1 MNVDDIR
8 RVAVVGGGLM
18 GSGIA
23 QEFAAAGYDVVLQ
36 DIDDDQLQAAVTR
49 MRENLALLAEYEL
62 IEAASVDA
70 IVRRVT
76 CTTDLKEAVSQADLV
91 VEAATENVEMKQDL
105 FRSLSGLCPAHTI
118 LASTTSAIP
127 PDKLAGATDCP
138 ERVVVT
144 HFAFPNFLIPLVE
157 MARATETSDETARTI
172 YALLEKIGKR
182 PIIMKI
188 ALPGFISNRLQ
199 MAMLREALNIVA
211 QGAATP
217 EDVDTAVQN
226 AFGRRY
232 AIAGPLAV
240 FDMSGLNT
248 LQNVLQQTVPHLA
261 TTDEPLDYI
270 REKVAEGK
278 LGPSTGEGIYQWTPE
293 SVDALRRRLTD
304 GLVAIEKWT
313 RVQNRAATQ
322 HLK

>member
-76 CTTDLKEAVSQADLV
+76 CTTDLKEGVSQADLV

-105 FRSLSGLCPAHTI
+105 FRSLSVLCPAHTI

-157 MARATETSDETARTI
+157 MARATETSDETAWTI

-188 ALPGFISNRLQ
+188 PLPGFISNRLQ

-217 EDVDTAVQN
+217 EDIDTAVQN

-278 LGPSTGEGIYQWTPE
+278 LGASTGEGIYQWAPGLGGCTTPPLDGRPDRHRE
-293 SVDALRRRLTD
+293 MDA
-304 GLVAIEKWT
+304 GAE
-313 RVQNRAATQ
+313 
-322 HLK
+322 